1 MLCYIQKQTREN
13 MTPEIE
19 TAIVKY
25 VSHSASIDELN
36 ILSEWI
42 ENDSNKEIFKEFVY
56 IHFAIN
62 CSLNDSENRL
72 ETYQLLPKISKKNK

>member
-19 TAIVKY
+19 TTIVKY
-25 VSHSASIDELN
+25 LSHSASIDELN

-42 ENDSNKEIFKEFVY
+42 ENDSNKEIFKEFVC
-56 IHFAIN
+56 IHLSIN
-62 CSLNDSENRL
+62 CSLNDSETRL
-72 ETYQLLPKISKKNK
+72 ATYQLLPKISKEK

>member
-1 MLCYIQKQTREN
+1 MFCYVLKQTCES

-19 TAIVKY
+19 SAIVKY
-25 VSHSASIDELN
+25 LSHSASIDELN

-42 ENDSNKEIFKEFVY
+42 ENDSNKEIFKEFVC

-62 CSLNDSENRL
+62 YSSNDSETRL
-72 ETYQLLPKISKKNK
+72 ATYQLLPKISKEK

>member
-1 MLCYIQKQTREN
+1 

-19 TAIVKY
+19 STIVKY
-25 VSHSASIDELN
+25 LSHSASIDELN

-42 ENDSNKEIFKEFVY
+42 ENDSNKEIFKEFVC

-62 CSLNDSENRL
+62 YSLNDSEF
-72 ETYQLLPKISKKNK
+72 E

>member
-1 MLCYIQKQTREN
+1 

-19 TAIVKY
+19 STIVKY

-42 ENDSNKEIFKEFVY
+42 ENDSNKEIFKEFVC
-56 IHFAIN
+56 IDFAIN
-62 CSLNDSENRL
+62 YSLNDSETRL
-72 ETYQLLPKISKKNK
+72 ATYQLLPKISKEK